1 MSPLVPIPGLLLDH
15 VVVVS
20 GVGPGLGRS
29 IALRAAEAGADVVL
43 LARTEKRLAV
53 IAEEVDRIG
62 RTALV
67 LPVDITDEAS
77 AQHVLDATLQELGR
91 VDTLVNNA
99 FALPPMKDLCD
110 TDFGALRSSFEVNV
124 LAALRLTR
132 AFAPALAERTGSVV
146 MVNSAVLRHSRPPY
160 GPYKMAKTSL
170 LAMAQSL
177 SSELGPRGVRV
188 NSVAP
193 GWIWADVLKWYFD
206 HLAGERGVPPQQVYD
221 ETAAATDLRRLP
233 EPDEIA
239 DVVVFLAS
247 SLARAITGQ
256 CIDVNCGEFHH

>member
-1 MSPLVPIPGLLLDH
+1 VSPVVSIPALLPDH

-29 IALRAAEAGADVVL
+29 IALRSAEAGADVVL
-43 LARTEKRLAV
+43 VARTETRLAV
-53 IAEEVDRIG
+53 IAEEVNQIG

-67 LPVDITDEAS
+67 VPTDITDEAS
-77 AQHVLDATLQELGR
+77 AQHVLDTALHEFGR

-99 FALPPMKDLCD
+99 FAMPPMQDLCD

-132 AFAPALAERTGSVV
+132 TFASALAERAGSVV
-146 MVNSAVLRHSRPPY
+146 MINSAVLRHSRQPY

-177 SSELGPRGVRV
+177 ASELGPRGVRV
-188 NSVAP
+188 NSLAP
-193 GWIWADVLKWYFD
+193 GWIWADMLKWYFD
-206 HLAGERGVPPQQVYD
+206 HLADERGVSAQQVYD

-247 SLARAITGQ
+247 SLARSITGQ